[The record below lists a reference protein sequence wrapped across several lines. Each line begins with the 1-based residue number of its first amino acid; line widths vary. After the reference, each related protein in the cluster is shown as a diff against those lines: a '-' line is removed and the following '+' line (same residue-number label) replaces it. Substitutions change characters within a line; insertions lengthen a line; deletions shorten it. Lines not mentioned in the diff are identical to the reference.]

1 MNQRLHTPEG
11 VRDIYDTECRKKGTL
26 ERKLHQVMQL
36 YGYQDIQTPTFEY
49 FDVFRKEI
57 GTIPSRELY
66 KFFDREGETLV
77 LRPDITPS
85 IARAA
90 ATLYETEKLPVRLC
104 YIGNTFINHSS
115 YQGRLKE
122 NTQLGAE
129 LIGVESVDAD
139 AEMIAMAAD
148 CLKAAGLTDFQI
160 TLGHVAYFKSL
171 LKKAALEEEKEEE
184 IRELVR
190 NRNFFGMEEVLRAA
204 SVEKEA
210 LEALTRI
217 SEMTGG
223 PEILALAEAY
233 APDAEARQAIE
244 RLKQIHELLKTYQ
257 VDQYVTFDLSMSGL
271 YGYYSGI
278 IFRAYTFGTGDA
290 ILKGG
295 RYDHLLEKFGKTS
308 PSIGFAVV
316 IGELMNALN
325 RQKIQ
330 VPQKKDMN
338 LIIFDESRR
347 EDAILLAGQLRLK
360 GQRAEVLC
368 SRQDITIQDYCR
380 YGQEHFAEFLMYL
393 KETQEIL
400 LWNLSTG
407 EQKIIKGTV

>member
-139 AEMIAMAAD
+139 SEMIAMAAD

-190 NRNFFGMEEVLRAA
+190 NRNFFGMEEALRAA